1 MQMKDIQRALVQLIC
16 ARFGAGEVVRSD
28 APKPVRRPAYKIDVL
43 PVSTRTACEGAR
55 EREADIDI
63 WYYPEHIDRPRD
75 ECEEV
80 ADALTDLLADGFEV
94 DGVWME
100 LDDAL
105 DCDLSDGVLVAQA
118 GISWVET
125 AAESGETM
133 ETLVYNGEECVDE

>member
-1 MQMKDIQRALVQLIC
+1 MKDIQRALARLVRDQLC
-16 ARFGAGEVVRSD
+16 AEEVVRSD
-28 APKPVRRPAYKIDVL
+28 VSKPVSRPAYKIDVL

-63 WYYPEHIDRPRD
+63 WYFPAHIDRPRD
-75 ECEEV
+75 ECQEV

-94 DGVWME
+94 CGVWIE

-105 DCDLSDGVLVAQA
+105 DCDMSDGVLVAQA
-118 GISWVET
+118 GISWIET